1 MFLGADGPVRK
12 LIDPFVSESIA
23 LEKISDVIPRGL
35 IVGGR
40 GGETKT
46 GSKVY
51 SPTDDGPTK
60 FMKSF
65 GHIIKGVR
73 PTAIDTGEKII
84 KGLEQDVKRGGQPVT
99 LEDEL
104 LALFSGI
111 RIINVDVPRTMQY
124 KITDYNK
131 KIKSVTTAEKF
142 FSLQDYQRRG
152 PLVIADEFRNIQEE
166 TFRTNQDFYFI
177 LQDAIRVGLPE
188 KELKKLMRRRGMSVK
203 NVKKLLRGQNIPYT
217 AYKERM
223 KKRIKEA
230 EQIGKEQGQGKINKD
245 YFYPRRLL
253 RQIEKEYKKKELNTA
268 PKEIE
273 PVSQLPVQ
281 DTTTTASLPAPE
293 IKTPPLPNTPQ
304 PKVRTAQQINPQT
317 NLTRT
322 ETALLSPEEQV
333 IASRT

>member
-1 MFLGADGPVRK
+1 
-12 LIDPFVSESIA
+12 
-23 LEKISDVIPRGL
+23 
-35 IVGGR
+35 
-40 GGETKT
+40 
-46 GSKVY
+46 
-51 SPTDDGPTK
+51 
-60 FMKSF
+60 
-65 GHIIKGVR
+65 
-73 PTAIDTGEKII
+73 
-84 KGLEQDVKRGGQPVT
+84 
-99 LEDEL
+99 
-104 LALFSGI
+104 
-111 RIINVDVPRTMQY
+111 MQY

-131 KIKSVTTAEKF
+131 KFKSVTTAEKF

-177 LQDAIRVGLPE
+177 LQDAIKVGLPE

-223 KKRIKEA
+223 KKRVKEA

-304 PKVRTAQQINPQT
+304 PRVRTARQINPQT

-333 IASRT
+333 IASRRI